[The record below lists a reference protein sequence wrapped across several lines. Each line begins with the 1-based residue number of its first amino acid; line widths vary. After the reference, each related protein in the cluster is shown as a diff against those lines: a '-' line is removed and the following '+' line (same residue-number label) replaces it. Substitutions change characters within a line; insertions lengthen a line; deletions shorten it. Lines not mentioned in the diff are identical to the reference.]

1 MPLRLSFDTGAL
13 AGIHIV
19 TAAKT
24 VRLGRDP
31 AHNDILLTNPK
42 VSRRHAILERSVRG
56 GYSMEVIGTGPS
68 KLNGDAIQMIAGR
81 STVQALSSGDHVE
94 LGGVEFTVAEADVRL
109 ICVSGPAVGKE
120 IRLDGPA
127 SVGSGGDCDLVIMAP
142 GVGEQHLEITSTPLG
157 FKCDAHGRTAF
168 NGVVAESRMLAHGD
182 EIVVGDIILRVNV
195 TVAGDAD
202 NLESTTMGATSTATV
217 IVDQKDFSAVGE

>member
-1 MPLRLSFDTGAL
+1 MALRLSFDTGAL

-42 VSRRHAILERSVRG
+42 VSRRHAILERSARG

-68 KLNGDAIQMIAGR
+68 RLNGDVIQAVPG
-81 STVQALSSGDHVE
+81 QATTMPLSGGDRVD

-109 ICVSGPAVGKE
+109 ICVSGP
-120 IRLDGPA
+120 
-127 SVGSGGDCDLVIMAP
+127 
-142 GVGEQHLEITSTPLG
+142 
-157 FKCDAHGRTAF
+157 
-168 NGVVAESRMLAHGD
+168 
-182 EIVVGDIILRVNV
+182 
-195 TVAGDAD
+195 
-202 NLESTTMGATSTATV
+202 
-217 IVDQKDFSAVGE
+217 